1 MKVLNSAAFFAGLDK
16 EVEQVRVIMRTR
28 VRRLVDEGMRRLI
41 EKTPVNTGQ
50 AVMNY
55 VATGGAPYSGGVK
68 DAPDPVEPTNHL
80 PLGAERLRGAAAA
93 VATATIAQVDFSNP
107 FGVFYITNKAPHI
120 VGLEHG
126 ALPGAPYTPR
136 SPAGMFGLTVQ
147 ELAAMLESGRV

>member
-1 MKVLNSAAFFAGLDK
+1 MKVLNSVAFFAGLDK

-28 VRRLVDEGMRRLI
+28 VRRLVDEAMRRLI

-55 VATGGAPYSGGVK
+55 VATGGSPYAGAVK

-80 PLGAERLRGAAAA
+80 PLGAERLRGPVAA
-93 VATATIAQVDFSNP
+93 VATATIATVDFSDI
-107 FGVFYITNKAPHI
+107 FKTFYITNNSPHI

-126 ALPGAPYTPR
+126 ALPASPYTPR
-136 SPAGMFGLTVQ
+136 SPQGMFGVSVQ
-147 ELAAMLESGRV
+147 ELEAMLASGRV